1 VLARALRRSIL
12 KEAELPDFF
21 GKLLLLYLS
30 DAPKAIENGVFL
42 EFASFT
48 EYGGRL
54 FLIGRVPS
62 VDNEDGDWV
71 ANLQGGISWDSVRHY
86 LVFASREDYLQRMEN
101 ARIPLVQRVL
111 RMFGLA

>member
-1 VLARALRRSIL
+1 M

-62 VDNEDGDWV
+62 VNNEDGDWV

-86 LVFASREDYLQRMEN
+86 LVFASREDYLQRMDN